1 MVTKILIM
9 KKIIILAILIFQSIC
24 AHADGIKY
32 FEHVRALYQKGRYEE
47 ARQGFIVCK
56 TVYSKELDV
65 NNIEV
70 WIKDCDAKIYKQKAS
85 IKAKRE
91 AELAEAKRRAEAVKL
106 AEERKAYEAKQK
118 ERIEKKLLYVSSNAF
133 IFDREYTGM
142 HQAIKGYIAENSEQ
156 RFAEDSDK
164 AYWCVYITANA
175 YEFSSLPIGSDSN
188 SKKVWYTSKVVA
200 YIKVTNEITNE
211 TLYEGEI
218 IQSDARNRSSIDYKH
233 SAEKAY
239 KLINEEIGNR
249 ILKQLK

>member
-9 KKIIILAILIFQSIC
+9 KKIIILAILIFQNIC

-106 AEERKAYEAKQK
+106 AEERKAYEVKQQ

-142 HQAIKGYIAENSEQ
+142 HQAIKGYIADNSEQ
-156 RFAEDSDK
+156 RFTDDPES
-164 AYWCVYITANA
+164 AYWCVYVTASA
-175 YEFSSLPIGSDSN
+175 YEFRETETRRGAVYYSN
-188 SKKVWYTSKVVA
+188 VIA
-200 YIKVTNEITNE
+200 YVKIVNEITLE
-211 TLYEGEI
+211 TIYDGEIEASGGDYYNYEGAAKSVYQRKINSKIATEI
-218 IQSDARNRSSIDYKH
+218 LNN
-233 SAEKAY
+233 
-239 KLINEEIGNR
+239 IN
-249 ILKQLK
+249 K